1 MTFAPARAPVGAC
14 VAPGASPLRDLQ
26 TRLPFPDCDLGGARR
41 LRGSAGTA
49 ERPGARAP
57 RTKRRL
63 PLLPRAPGRAAR
75 RALRTARLALPG
87 PLATLTA
94 LVCSVRTR
102 VPSGRCMSTMTSETQ
117 GHRLPAEWRGG
128 APRDPRTSAG
138 RGVPWPR
145 RSPRDASCVWRSP
158 ARRALL
164 RGHDGR
170 FERDGQMSSRLGALP
185 SLTCLSPPHPPTP
198 R

>member
-145 RSPRDASCVWRSP
+145 RSPCDAPCG
-158 ARRALL
+158 AL
-164 RGHDGR
+164 RGVHSCAGT
-170 FERDGQMSSRLGALP
+170 MVASNATVKCPASSGPFPP
-185 SLTCLSPPHPPTP
+185 SRACHPPTP
-198 R
+198 PTSR